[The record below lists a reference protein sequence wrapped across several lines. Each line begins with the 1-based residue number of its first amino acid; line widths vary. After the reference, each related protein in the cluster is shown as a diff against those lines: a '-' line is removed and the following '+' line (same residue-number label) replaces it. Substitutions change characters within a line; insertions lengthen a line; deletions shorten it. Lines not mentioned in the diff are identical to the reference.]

1 MNIDKYLR
9 QGKKGGWKLRLS
21 YSPPR
26 MKADHVDI
34 GLRTRDLKTARIA
47 AIAIVN
53 GLHAINAR
61 NKYFLGLI
69 RPMDKASLS
78 CTKRALYSRYR
89 EQQPEEKTKPAN
101 VEEAKQL
108 VFSFIDRLFN

>member
-9 QGKKGGWKLRLS
+9 QGKEGGWKLRLS

-61 NKYFLGLI
+61 NKHCLGLI
-69 RPMDKASLS
+69 RPMDKDSLS
-78 CTKRALYSRYR
+78 CTKSGLKSRFLDKSNTLTR
-89 EQQPEEKTKPAN
+89 KTPMLTEDRQMLLWEIEKYF
-101 VEEAKQL
+101 V
-108 VFSFIDRLFN
+108 

>member
-9 QGKKGGWKLRLS
+9 QGKEGGWKLRLS

-61 NKYFLGLI
+61 NKYCLGLI
-69 RPMDKASLS
+69 RPMDKESLS
-78 CTKRALYSRYR
+78 CTKRAL
-89 EQQPEEKTKPAN
+89 KTKFLAGTEKQKAN
-101 VEEAKQL
+101 KQKPTENNQPL
-108 VFSFIDRLFN
+108 LPQIENHFA